1 MDPAVQSQIVIYDY
15 KEYFT
20 MAFAEIDPPSRVLMG
35 PGPSIVPPRVYRAL
49 MMPTVG
55 HMDPTYF
62 KTMDAVQAMLREV
75 LVTKN
80 ELTLLISGTGM
91 SGMETAM
98 ANLLEPGDDLIVCNG
113 GVFSGRMPE
122 IARRCGA
129 NVREIKVPWGRATQV
144 EEIAKALSEKTAKV
158 VALVHGETST
168 GVMQGNLAEIAAL
181 CHAHGA
187 LLLVDTVASLA
198 GTDFQTDAWDID
210 VVYSGSQKCL
220 GVPPGVAPITF
231 GKRAEEAIAKRKH
244 KVQSWYFDMTLVRD
258 YWNEKRVYHHTGPV
272 NMTNAMHEGLRLIVE
287 EGLPA
292 RVARHAKM
300 ARALHTGIEA
310 MGLKLF
316 VTNAAERCPT
326 LTTVLVPEGADD
338 VLTRK
343 TLLEQHNLEIG
354 GGLGELKGKGWRV
367 GLMGE
372 GARPN
377 NVLLFLSAV
386 GGILKKQGCKIEAG
400 AGVEAAAAVINA

>member
-1 MDPAVQSQIVIYDY
+1 MSFP
-15 KEYFT
+15 
-20 MAFAEIDPPSRVLMG
+20 EIDPPARILMG
-35 PGPSIVPPRVYRAL
+35 PGPSIVPPRVYRGL

-75 LVTKN
+75 FITKN

-98 ANLLEPGDDLIVCNG
+98 ANLLESGDELIVCNG

-129 NVREIKVPWGRATQV
+129 VVREIKIPWGRAVQP
-144 EEIAKALSEKTAKV
+144 EEIETALKEKPAKV

-168 GVMQGNLAEIAAL
+168 GVMQGHLPEIAML

-187 LLLVDTVASLA
+187 LLLVDTVASLG

-231 GKRAEEAIAKRKH
+231 GKRAEEIIAKRKH
-244 KVQSWYFDMTLVRD
+244 KVQSWYLDMTLVRD

-287 EGLPA
+287 EGLTA

-300 ARALHTGIEA
+300 ARALHAGIEA

-316 VTNAAERCPT
+316 VQNPAERCPT
-326 LTTVLVPEGADD
+326 LTTVLLPEGADD
-338 VLTRK
+338 VVTRK

-354 GGLGELKGKGWRV
+354 GGLGDLKGKAWRV

-372 GARPN
+372 GARANP
-377 NVLLFLSAV
+377 VLLFLSAV
-386 GGILKKQGCKIEAG
+386 GGILKKQGCTIDAG
-400 AGVEAAAAVINA
+400 KGVEVAAAVING

>member
-1 MDPAVQSQIVIYDY
+1 MP
-15 KEYFT
+15 EL
-20 MAFAEIDPPSRVLMG
+20 DPPSRILMG
-35 PGPSIVPPRVYRAL
+35 PGPSNVPARVYRAL

-62 KTMDAVQAMLREV
+62 KTMDQTQALLRETF
-75 LVTKN
+75 VTQN
-80 ELTLLISGTGM
+80 PLTIAISGTGM
-91 SGMETAM
+91 SGMETALV
-98 ANLLEPGDDLIVCNG
+98 NLLESGDEIIVCNG

-129 NVREIKVPWGRATQV
+129 TVRELKIQWGRATRPD
-144 EEIAKALSEKTAKV
+144 EIAAALKEKPAKI

-168 GVMQGNLAEIAAL
+168 GVLQTNLPDIAKI
-181 CHAHGA
+181 CHAAGA
-187 LLLVDTVASLA
+187 ILLVDTVASLG
-198 GTDFQTDAWDID
+198 GTDFQTDAWDLD

-220 GVPPGVAPITF
+220 GVPPGIAPITL
-231 GKRAEEAIAKRKH
+231 GKRAEEILAKRKS
-244 KVQSWYFDMTLVRD
+244 KVNSWYLDLTLIRD

-272 NMTNAMHEGLRLIVE
+272 NMTYALHEGLRLIQE
-287 EGLPA
+287 EGLA
-292 RVARHAKM
+292 NRVARHAKM
-300 ARALHTGIEA
+300 AKALHAGVEA

-316 VTNAAERCPT
+316 VQNPAERCPT

-338 VLTRK
+338 VAVRK

-354 GGLGELKGKGWRV
+354 GGLGDLKGKAWRV

-377 NVLLFLSAV
+377 HVLLFLSAV
-386 GGILKKQGCKIEAG
+386 GGILKKQGVKVSAG
-400 AGVEAAAAVINA
+400 AGVEAAAAVINS

>member
-1 MDPAVQSQIVIYDY
+1 MSVP
-15 KEYFT
+15 
-20 MAFAEIDPPSRVLMG
+20 EIDPPGRILMG
-35 PGPSIVPPRVYRAL
+35 PGPSNVPARVYRAM

-62 KTMDAVQAMLREV
+62 KTMDQVQVLLRE
-75 LVTKN
+75 TFQTQN
-80 ELTLLISGTGM
+80 PLTIAIAGTGM
-91 SGMETAM
+91 SAMETALV
-98 ANLLEPGDDLIVCNG
+98 NLLEAGDEIIVCNG

-122 IARRCGA
+122 IARRYGA
-129 NVREIKVPWGRATQV
+129 NVREVKVPWGRATQPD
-144 EEIAKALSEKTAKV
+144 EIAKALKEKPAKV

-168 GVMQGNLAEIAAL
+168 GVMQTKLPEIAKI
-181 CHAHGA
+181 CHDNGA

-198 GTDFQTDAWDID
+198 GTEFQTDAWDID

-220 GVPPGVAPITF
+220 GVPPGIAPITF
-231 GKRAEEAIAKRKH
+231 GKRAEEVLAKRKS
-244 KVQSWYFDMTLVRD
+244 KVTSWYFDLTLIRD

-272 NMTNAMHEGLRLIVE
+272 NMTYALHEGLRLIQE
-287 EGLPA
+287 EGLPK

-300 ARALHTGIEA
+300 AKALYAGVEA

-316 VTNAAERCPT
+316 VQNAEERCPT
-326 LTTVLVPEGADD
+326 LTTVLVPDGADD

-343 TLLEQHNLEIG
+343 LLLEQHSLEIG
-354 GGLGELKGKGWRV
+354 GGLGDLKGKGWRV

-377 NVLLFLSAV
+377 HVLLFLSAL
-386 GGILKKQGCKIEAG
+386 GGILKKQGCKINAG
-400 AGVEAAAAVINA
+400 AGVEAAAAVING

>member
-1 MDPAVQSQIVIYDY
+1 MSYL
-15 KEYFT
+15 
-20 MAFAEIDPPSRVLMG
+20 EIDPPSRVLMG

-62 KTMDAVQAMLREV
+62 KTMDAVQGMLREV
-75 LVTKN
+75 FITKN

-91 SGMETAM
+91 SGMETAL
-98 ANLLEPGDDLIVCNG
+98 ANLLECGEELIVCNG

-122 IARRCGA
+122 IGRRCGA
-129 NVREIKVPWGRATQV
+129 TVREVKIPWGRAAQI
-144 EEIAKALSEKTAKV
+144 EEIEKALKEKPAKV

-168 GVMQGNLAEIAAL
+168 GVMQGNLAVIAKL

-187 LLLVDTVASLA
+187 LLLVDTVASLG

-231 GKRAEEAIAKRKH
+231 GKRAEEAIAKRKS

-287 EGLPA
+287 EGLSA

-300 ARALHTGIEA
+300 ARAFHAGAEA
-310 MGLKLF
+310 MGMKLF
-316 VTNAAERCPT
+316 VQNPAERCPT
-326 LTTVLVPEGADD
+326 LTTVLVPDGADD

-354 GGLGELKGKGWRV
+354 GGLGDLKGKAWRV

-377 NVLLFLSAV
+377 NVLLFLSAIA
-386 GGILKKQGCKIEAG
+386 GILKKQGCKIDSG
-400 AGVEAAAAVINA
+400 AGIDAAGAVINS

>member
-1 MDPAVQSQIVIYDY
+1 MSFP
-15 KEYFT
+15 
-20 MAFAEIDPPSRVLMG
+20 EIDPPARILMG

-62 KTMDAVQAMLREV
+62 KTMDAVQAMLRDV
-75 LVTKN
+75 FVTKN
-80 ELTLLISGTGM
+80 ELTLLLSGTGM

-98 ANLLEPGDDLIVCNG
+98 ANLLEPGDELVVCNG
-113 GVFSGRMPE
+113 GIFAGRMPE
-122 IARRCGA
+122 IGRRCGA
-129 NVREIKVPWGRATQV
+129 SVREVKVPWAHTTQI
-144 EEIAKALSEKTAKV
+144 EDLEKVLKEKSAKV

-168 GVMQGNLAEIAAL
+168 GAMQGNLAEISKL
-181 CHAHGA
+181 CHSHGA
-187 LLLVDTVASLA
+187 LLVVDTVASLG

-210 VVYSGSQKCL
+210 LVYSGSQKCL

-231 GKRAEEAIAKRKH
+231 GKRAEEAIAKRKT
-244 KVQSWYFDMTLVRD
+244 KVQSWYLDVTLIRD

-287 EGLPA
+287 EGLA
-292 RVARHAKM
+292 TRVARHAKM
-300 ARALHTGIEA
+300 ARALYAGVEA

-316 VTNAAERCPT
+316 VQNLAERCPT
-326 LTTVLVPEGADD
+326 VTTVMVPEGADD

-354 GGLGELKGKGWRV
+354 GGLGELKGKAWRV

-377 NVLLFLSAV
+377 PVLLLLSAL
-386 GGILKKQGCKIEAG
+386 GGILKKQGCAIEAG
-400 AGVEAAAAVINA
+400 RGVEAAAAIING

>member
-1 MDPAVQSQIVIYDY
+1 MSHP
-15 KEYFT
+15 
-20 MAFAEIDPPSRVLMG
+20 EIDPPARILMG
-35 PGPSIVPPRVYRAL
+35 PGPSNVPPRVYRAL

-62 KTMDAVQAMLREV
+62 KTMDSVQALLREV
-75 LVTKN
+75 FLTKN

-91 SGMETAM
+91 SGMETAL
-98 ANLLEPGDDLIVCNG
+98 ANLLESGDDLIVCNG

-129 NVREIKVPWGRATQV
+129 SVREIAIPWGRAVRV
-144 EEIAKALSEKTAKV
+144 EEIEKVLKEKPAKV

-168 GVMQGNLAEIAAL
+168 GVLQNELPAIAKL

-187 LLLVDTVASLA
+187 LLLVDTVASLG
-198 GTDFQTDAWDID
+198 GTDFRTDEWDLD

-231 GKRAEEAIAKRKH
+231 GKRAEEALSKRKH
-244 KVQSWYFDMTLVRD
+244 KVQSWYFDINLIRD

-272 NMTNAMHEGLRLIVE
+272 NMTYAMHEGLRLIVE
-287 EGLPA
+287 EGLSV
-292 RVARHAKM
+292 RVARHAHM
-300 ARALHTGIEA
+300 AHALHAGLTA
-310 MGLKLF
+310 MGLELF
-316 VTNAAERCPT
+316 VKNPAERCPT
-326 LTTVLVPEGADD
+326 LTTVLLPDGAND
-338 VLTRK
+338 LAARK

-367 GLMGE
+367 GLMGD
-372 GARPN
+372 GAKPN
-377 NVLLFLSAV
+377 HVLLFLSAL
-386 GGILKKQGCKIEAG
+386 GGILKKQGCKINAG
-400 AGVEAAAAVINA
+400 AGVEAACAVING

>member
-1 MDPAVQSQIVIYDY
+1 MP
-15 KEYFT
+15 EL
-20 MAFAEIDPPSRVLMG
+20 DPPSRILMG
-35 PGPSIVPPRVYRAL
+35 PGPSNVPARVYRAL

-62 KTMDAVQAMLREV
+62 KTMDQTQALLRDTF
-75 LVTKN
+75 VTQN
-80 ELTLLISGTGM
+80 PLTIAISGTGM
-91 SGMETAM
+91 SGMETALV
-98 ANLLEPGDDLIVCNG
+98 NLLESGDEIIVCNG

-129 NVREIKVPWGRATQV
+129 TVRELKIQWGRATRPD
-144 EEIAKALSEKTAKV
+144 EIAAALKEKPAKI

-168 GVMQGNLAEIAAL
+168 GVLQTNLPDIAKI
-181 CHAHGA
+181 CHAAGA
-187 LLLVDTVASLA
+187 ILLVDTVASLG
-198 GTDFQTDAWDID
+198 GTDFQTDAWDLD

-220 GVPPGVAPITF
+220 GVPPGIAPITL
-231 GKRAEEAIAKRKH
+231 GKRAEEILAKRKS
-244 KVQSWYFDMTLVRD
+244 KVNSWYLDLTLIRD

-272 NMTNAMHEGLRLIVE
+272 NMTYALHEGLRLIQE
-287 EGLPA
+287 EGLA
-292 RVARHAKM
+292 NRVARHAKM
-300 ARALHTGIEA
+300 AKALHAGVEA

-316 VTNAAERCPT
+316 VQNPAERCPT

-338 VLTRK
+338 VAVRK

-354 GGLGELKGKGWRV
+354 GGLGDLKGKAWRV

-377 NVLLFLSAV
+377 HVLLFLSAV
-386 GGILKKQGCKIEAG
+386 GGILKKQGVKVSAG
-400 AGVEAAAAVINA
+400 AGVEAAAAVINS